1 MKHLTLLVTYTT
13 KPEMQEAFLHSIMES
28 GILEKVRKEDGCLRY
43 EYYSSVEDENQILL
57 VEEWS
62 SEEQQKIHLE
72 QPHMAE
78 LKELK
83 EKYVI
88 DTKVKKFS
96 S

>member
-1 MKHLTLLVTYTT
+1 MNHLKLLVTYTT
-13 KPEMQEAFLHSIMES
+13 KPGMREAFLQAIIDS
-28 GILEKVRKEDGCLRY
+28 GVRKKVINENGCLRY
-43 EYYSSVEDENQILL
+43 EYYASVDNENQILL

-83 EKYVI
+83 EKYVT
-88 DTKVKKFS
+88 DTKVEKIS